1 VTTELVDIRRDGAGS
16 GAIAAPG
23 LLFRVAR
30 AGVRTSMYVSI
41 GAVALAALFV
51 LALALGPS
59 FLPYRA
65 YTIESGS
72 MTPTLPIGSEVILAK
87 TSAAQLKPGDVITF
101 REPTRDGTG
110 AIITHRIVRIERKD
124 GKRFFVTK
132 GDANGLADAW
142 RVPATGEGWR
152 YVYRLPWLG
161 YLIAALKLP
170 LIRLAM
176 LATAA
181 LALALSILRWVWQTP
196 ER

>member
-1 VTTELVDIRRDGAGS
+1 
-16 GAIAAPG
+16 
-23 LLFRVAR
+23 
-30 AGVRTSMYVSI
+30 
-41 GAVALAALFV
+41 
-51 LALALGPS
+51 
-59 FLPYRA
+59 
-65 YTIESGS
+65 
-72 MTPTLPIGSEVILAK
+72 
-87 TSAAQLKPGDVITF
+87 LKPGDVITF
-101 REPTRDGTG
+101 REPTRAGNG

-176 LATAA
+176 LAAAA
-181 LALALSILRWVWQTP
+181 LALTLSILRWVWQTP

>member
-1 VTTELVDIRRDGAGS
+1 VTIELVDLRRDGA
-16 GAIAAPG
+16 ARVTVRAAAYAA
-23 LLFRVAR
+23 VA
-30 AGVRTSMYVSI
+30 T
-41 GAVALAALFV
+41 VALAALIV

-72 MTPTLPIGSEVILAK
+72 MTPTLPIGAEVILAK

-101 REPTRDGTG
+101 REPSSAGEG
-110 AIITHRIVRIERKD
+110 AIITHRIVRIERRG

-132 GDANGLADAW
+132 GDANGLPDAW

-152 YVYRLPWLG
+152 EVYKLPWLG

-170 LIRLAM
+170 LVRFALLA
-176 LATAA
+176 AAA
-181 LALALSILRWVWQTP
+181 LTITFSVLRWVWAP
-196 ER
+196 SES